1 MRVPLPL
8 TILAAIA
15 LAACSSG
22 PPAATGTPGGAAT
35 TPPAAAT
42 TPPAAATTPPAAA
55 TTPPT
60 VATATPGGAVGSA
73 DDVSCN
79 DGGEGTAVTIVDNA
93 FQPAAVTAD
102 ADDSVNWT
110 NTGDS
115 DHTVTFD
122 NGKDCGELES
132 GQTLTVEFL
141 APGTYPYHC
150 DIHGTMKG
158 TVTVDG

>member
-22 PPAATGTPGGAAT
+22 PLVATGTPGG
-35 TPPAAAT
+35 AAT

-60 VATATPGGAVGSA
+60 VATATPGGAGGSA

-79 DGGEGTAVTIVDNA
+79 DGGVGTEVTIVDNR
-93 FQPAAVTAD
+93 FQPGAVTAD

-110 NTGDS
+110 NAGDA

-122 NGKDCGELES
+122 NGKDCGTLASDE
-132 GQTLTVEFL
+132 TLTVLFL

-150 DIHGTMKG
+150 DIHGSMRG